1 MLNIIEEMAKGR
13 IESQYLTDK
22 KYSFSIALESVSDTD
37 WFWTPE
43 EHEKFD
49 ALWSEEIPMEQ
60 MAEEMNRSEM
70 AVFLNALDRMA
81 NGFIK
86 PRQGWKIW

>member
-1 MLNIIEEMAKGR
+1 MFNIIEEMAKGR
-13 IESQYLTDK
+13 IESDYLTDE
-22 KYSFSIALESVSDTD
+22 KYSFSIALESLSDTD

-49 ALWSEEIPMEQ
+49 NLWKIKMPMNL
-60 MAEEMNRSEM
+60 MAKELNRSEM

-81 NGFIK
+81 NGFIE
-86 PRQGWKIW
+86 PRKGWKIW

>member
-13 IESQYLTDK
+13 IESQYLTDE
-22 KYSFSIALESVSDTD
+22 KYNFSIALENISDTD

-49 ALWSEEIPMEQ
+49 KLWNIKMPMNL
-60 MAEEMNRSEM
+60 MAKELNRSEM

-81 NGFIK
+81 SGFIK
-86 PRQGWKIW
+86 PRKGWKIW